1 MEVLTRIIQF
11 LPQINQHG
19 LDIVVVNII
28 YLAVW
33 IIERAWPGITCI
45 NFWHI
50 VCITT
55 WFQGTHNMF
64 GFYTAFVVN
73 VIKCRSKYKKYSKR
87 ILTSKTGKVRQRP
100 GIARV
105 NIGSRNFV
113 TPNHSGLYLT
123 LLVSPPQSKHWFF
136 VFWSLPISQ
145 SLWRK
150 IFCKFTRVAT
160 GKLCLLVVEISKWV
174 EMCCFFSAHFDTFEL
189 DWIEGEETSYLVLD
203 DSISTMAILA
213 F

>member
-50 VCITT
+50 VCITS

-87 ILTSKTGKVRQRP
+87 IPTSKTGKMRKIPGPGQHWQQRLSLG
-100 GIARV
+100 GI
-105 NIGSRNFV
+105 SPK
-113 TPNHSGLYLT
+113 TTGLSLI
-123 LLVSPPQSKHWFF
+123 LLVSPFQSKHWFF

-145 SLWRK
+145 SFMK
-150 IFCKFTRVAT
+150 KDFV
-160 GKLCLLVVEISKWV
+160 
-174 EMCCFFSAHFDTFEL
+174 
-189 DWIEGEETSYLVLD
+189 
-203 DSISTMAILA
+203 
-213 F
+213 

>member
-87 ILTSKTGKVRQRP
+87 IPTSKTGKMRKIPGPGQHWQQRLSLG
-100 GIARV
+100 GI
-105 NIGSRNFV
+105 SPK
-113 TPNHSGLYLT
+113 TTGLSLI
-123 LLVSPPQSKHWFF
+123 LLVSPFQSKHWFF

-145 SLWRK
+145 SFMK
-150 IFCKFTRVAT
+150 KDFV
-160 GKLCLLVVEISKWV
+160 
-174 EMCCFFSAHFDTFEL
+174 
-189 DWIEGEETSYLVLD
+189 
-203 DSISTMAILA
+203 
-213 F
+213 

>member
-87 ILTSKTGKVRQRP
+87 ILTFKTGRMRGIPGRGWMLAAKRPSLGFPSERTCGFPSQR
-100 GIARV
+100 
-105 NIGSRNFV
+105 S
-113 TPNHSGLYLT
+113 SGFLSERTGLR
-123 LLVSPPQSKHWFF
+123 LILHVSPFQSKHWFF

-145 SLWRK
+145 SFMK
-150 IFCKFTRVAT
+150 KDFV
-160 GKLCLLVVEISKWV
+160 
-174 EMCCFFSAHFDTFEL
+174 
-189 DWIEGEETSYLVLD
+189 
-203 DSISTMAILA
+203 
-213 F
+213 